1 MIRYISTRGGG
12 GPQSFADILLSGTAP
27 DGGLYVPDSWPAID
41 RGTLERMRGFAYA
54 DIALEIIRPFVGSDI
69 AEEELAR
76 IVAET
81 YSREAFDHS
90 AVAPLLQLGPNAWL
104 MELYRGPTFS
114 FKDYAMQ
121 LLGRLFSHVLE
132 KQGRRITIVGA
143 TSGDTGSAA
152 IEAFKFKPN
161 VNIVILHPSG
171 RTSEIQRRQ
180 MTSAQAPNVHNIAL
194 EGTFDDCQALVK
206 AMFADREMCGELS
219 LTAVNSINWARIM
232 AQIVYYVT
240 AAIAL
245 GAPGRNVS
253 FTVPTGNFGN
263 VFACWA
269 AREMGLPIRRIVTA
283 TNANDIITRFFESG
297 EMKPGAVVPSISP
310 SMDIQVSSNF
320 ERYLFDLTGRDA
332 KETARLMAEF
342 GATKKFSVTP
352 EMRKRAEQDFT
363 ALRCDDAGTLATMK
377 ACFAETGTIIDP
389 HTAVGLSAALRVMP
403 DEPETPMVALGCA
416 HPGKFPDSVRKATGS
431 EPPMPER
438 LAAVM
443 KKAELFTVLPNDL
456 AKVKAFVRQKSGA

>member
-1 MIRYISTRGGG
+1 
-12 GPQSFADILLSGTAP
+12 
-27 DGGLYVPDSWPAID
+27 
-41 RGTLERMRGFAYA
+41 
-54 DIALEIIRPFVGSDI
+54 
-69 AEEELAR
+69 
-76 IVAET
+76 
-81 YSREAFDHS
+81 
-90 AVAPLLQLGPNAWL
+90 
-104 MELYRGPTFS
+104 
-114 FKDYAMQ
+114 
-121 LLGRLFSHVLE
+121 
-132 KQGRRITIVGA
+132 
-143 TSGDTGSAA
+143 
-152 IEAFKFKPN
+152 
-161 VNIVILHPSG
+161 
-171 RTSEIQRRQ
+171 
-180 MTSAQAPNVHNIAL
+180 
-194 EGTFDDCQALVK
+194 
-206 AMFADREMCGELS
+206 
-219 LTAVNSINWARIM
+219 M

-245 GAPGRNVS
+245 GAPARNVS

-297 EMKPGAVVPSISP
+297 EMKPGVVVPSLSP

-342 GATKKFSVTP
+342 GSTKHFSVSP
-352 EMRKRAEQDFT
+352 EMRARAGQDFT

-377 ACFAETGTIIDP
+377 TCFAETGTIIDP
-389 HTAVGLSAALRVMP
+389 HTAVGLSAALRAMP
-403 DEPETPMVALGCA
+403 DEPETPMVVLGCA
-416 HPGKFPDSVRKATGS
+416 HPGKFPDSVRKATGC